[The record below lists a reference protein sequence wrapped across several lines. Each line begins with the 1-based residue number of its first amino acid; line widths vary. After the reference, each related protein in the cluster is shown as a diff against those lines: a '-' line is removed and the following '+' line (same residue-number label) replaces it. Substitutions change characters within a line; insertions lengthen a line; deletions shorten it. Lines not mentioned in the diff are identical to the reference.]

1 MSKHTPGETR
11 FPHETTLSPGDRS
24 PSHYDNAASHPGM
37 AASPHGVAASPHGMP
52 ASPHGMPASP
62 RDRAGPAHGRI
73 WWTLG
78 TVAVGA
84 VAVWLYFR
92 YERYASLFIHRL
104 GPFGVLGAVAL
115 MAILCIIPFPAEF
128 LMVIDMQIFGVWK
141 GILYVWAGAMLGSYV
156 TFLLA
161 KRFGETLIRQ
171 FVADKHV
178 DRLNEL
184 VAKHG
189 ALGLLMARLIPFI
202 PFVVLN
208 YACAMIPEV
217 GTWTYLW
224 TTGLGIMP
232 YDAGAA
238 LVFLGF
244 SKRTL
249 TWLIAGGVAIVL
261 IWLTALWIRR
271 AHAKQAKADHGD
283 RSEAARRSARL
294 PHSRQRV

>member
-1 MSKHTPGETR
+1 MSKHTPEETR
-11 FPHETTLSPGDRS
+11 FPHDRAITPHDRS
-24 PSHYDNAASHPGM
+24 ASPHDR
-37 AASPHGVAASPHGMP
+37 AASPHGRSASPSGM
-52 ASPHGMPASP
+52 AK
-62 RDRAGPAHGRI
+62 PAHGRI

-78 TVAVGA
+78 TALVGA
-84 VAVWLYFR
+84 LAVWLYFR

-141 GILYVWAGAMLGSYV
+141 GILYVWTGAMLGSYV

-184 VAKHG
+184 VVKHG

-232 YDAGAA
+232 YDVGAA

-244 SKRTL
+244 SKRTMA
-249 TWLIAGGVAIVL
+249 WLIAGGVAIVL
-261 IWLTALWIRR
+261 MWLTALWIRR
-271 AHAKQAKADHGD
+271 AHAKQAKADRED
-283 RSEAARRSARL
+283 RGEAARRGPRL
-294 PHSRQRV
+294 PQSRQRV